1 MCNSLPMRHLE
12 VQVLAL
18 GFLSLEEMG
27 LGPAISVLLLLVSWN
42 HRAGTTHRLED

>member
-27 LGPAISVLLLLVSWN
+27 LGPAISVLLVSWN